1 MDRVVGRWVG
11 GQGVSPIV
19 AITIIAL
26 SLCSLA
32 GVILVQAGPE
42 STSRLGLLFGV
53 IGVGVGAIA
62 ATIKADQAASQ
73 TNGKLEERIEISVRK
88 SLEQRWF
95 DARIERAVD
104 EAMAR
109 RAASYP
115 SDRRSDE

>member
-1 MDRVVGRWVG
+1 MDHVIGLRVGS
-11 GQGVSPIV
+11 QGVSPIV

-32 GVILVQAGPE
+32 GVILVQTGPE

-73 TNGKLEERIEISVRK
+73 TNGKLEERIEKSVK
-88 SLEQRWF
+88 K
-95 DARIERAVD
+95 
-104 EAMAR
+104 AMAGTMAR
-109 RAASYP
+109 
-115 SDRRSDE
+115 